1 MPELHLQTI
10 LLLDNDGDGEYTA
23 KYPGFTE
30 SGTYRV
36 IAYAEDNGDNQ
47 AIPLSTTASR
57 TSSDKGHAV
66 YLPVVLRE

>member
-1 MPELHLQTI
+1 LAFLSVPPCEKLRVI
-10 LLLDNDGDGEYTA
+10 
-23 KYPGFTE
+23 
-30 SGTYRV
+30 V
-36 IAYAEDNGDNQ
+36 IAYAEDNSDNQ